1 MRLDGY
7 TVICIQVCSGPPYS
21 SEVRIRWRGE
31 ESPRQRILR
40 PVEWVFLL
48 VIAVVVGI
56 DGREYWSGCQPMTT
70 CLSV

>member
-1 MRLDGY
+1 MDIRLY
-7 TVICIQVCSGPPYS
+7 VFRCAV
-21 SEVRIRWRGE
+21 VLRILPKRERRWRGE
-31 ESPRQRILR
+31 GSPRQRILR

-48 VIAVVVGI
+48 VIAVVGI